1 MSQDAKRQVPVEP
14 FQLRVLGG
22 NFTVSELVLDV
33 GEPQEAF
40 MSHLRDIP
48 ADRWFVMVAEE
59 EREDS
64 QDTLAV
70 IDDNFEFQIYAV
82 GTFVNE

>member
-1 MSQDAKRQVPVEP
+1 MSQNTKRQIPVEP
-14 FQLRVLGG
+14 FRLQVLGG
-22 NFTVSELVLDV
+22 SFTVSELVLNE
-33 GEPQEAF
+33 GEPQEAV
-40 MSHLRDIP
+40 MAHLREIP

-64 QDTLAV
+64 SDTLAV
-70 IDDNFEFQIYAV
+70 IDDNFEFKIYAV